1 MTFTGEHSWEVL
13 EVVPA
18 EVMTRVPSSWA
29 AKSRAPL
36 PPGVQPVT
44 PRLAATLVLVR
55 EGADPGGDGGLQVWL
70 MRRSGGMQFAG
81 VWAFPGG
88 KVEPVDERQPDPL
101 LACVLR
107 ESREETGLDLS
118 TTEPIPWARWITPD
132 TSPYRFDTWFFL
144 LPIPAGL
151 EPRNATSEA
160 DLAGWQ
166 SPGAVLAEDRAA
178 ADGEVTLL
186 PPTRSVLTELA
197 LLGSL
202 DRLRA
207 AAARR
212 VIEPVSPRLVR
223 QGERWRASHPRRD
236 GSWT

>member
-1 MTFTGEHSWEVL
+1 MTFTGAHSWEVL

-44 PRLAATLVLVR
+44 PRFAATLVLVR
-55 EGADPGGDGGLQVWL
+55 EGTDEGLEVWL
-70 MRRSGGMQFAG
+70 MRRSGGMKFAG

-88 KVEPVDERQPDPL
+88 KVEPVDEQQPDPL

-107 ESREETGLDLS
+107 ECREETGLDLAAS
-118 TTEPIPWARWITPD
+118 RPIPWARWITPD
-132 TSPYRFDTWFFL
+132 TSPYRFDTWFFV
-144 LPIPAGL
+144 LPVPDGL
-151 EPRNATSEA
+151 EPQNTSSEA
-160 DLAGWQ
+160 DLVDWQ
-166 SPGAVLAEDRAA
+166 SPEAVLAEDRAA
-178 ADGEVTLL
+178 ADGAVTLL

-202 DRLRA
+202 ARLREA
-207 AAARR
+207 AAQR

-223 QGERWRASHPRRD
+223 DGAGWRASHPRRD